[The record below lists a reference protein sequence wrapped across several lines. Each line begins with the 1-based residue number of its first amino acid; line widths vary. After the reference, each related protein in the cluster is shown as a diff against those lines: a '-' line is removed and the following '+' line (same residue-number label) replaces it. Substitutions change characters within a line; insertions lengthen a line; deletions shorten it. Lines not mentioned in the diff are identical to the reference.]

1 MGDSVFVLLD
11 AVRRR
16 VGDFLVAF
24 DFDNL
29 NGVGLFDEKVGAEL
43 ATLGV
48 LAFLPG
54 VLDGVEA
61 NICVLKPSVD
71 LHRIL
76 ARDKLPDE
84 FAFWL
89 RVGDDEIGRSL
100 EIGGVGYRESARNV
114 LPVII

>member
-1 MGDSVFVLLD
+1 GDRVFVLLD
-11 AVRRR
+11 ALRRR

-24 DFDNL
+24 DFDYM
-29 NGVGLFDEKVGAEL
+29 NGIALFDEKVRAEL

-48 LAFLPG
+48 LALLPG
-54 VLDGVEA
+54 VFDAVEA
-61 NICVLKPSVD
+61 NICVLKPTVD

-89 RVGDDEIGRSL
+89 RVGDDEIGRSF
-100 EIGGVGYRESARNV
+100 EI
-114 LPVII
+114 